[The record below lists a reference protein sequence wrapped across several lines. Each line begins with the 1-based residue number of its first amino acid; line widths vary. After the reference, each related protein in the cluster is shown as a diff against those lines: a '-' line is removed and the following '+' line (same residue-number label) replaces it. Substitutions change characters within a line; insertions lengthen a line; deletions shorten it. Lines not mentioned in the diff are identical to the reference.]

1 MRLYHGSS
9 INIKD
14 EYLSPHKPFKTYDY
28 KSSIYFSDKIEI
40 ALLYSINPI
49 RNYIKLNNKEEK
61 ANAFSSYF
69 KYDRENNITIL
80 YECYKGMLNEVYN
93 NPSYIYVLDIDDTIA
108 NTHKEGD
115 HSYNFSKP
123 QKYIEKIFIPNV
135 LDELLKLE
143 KENKI
148 KIIRFE
154 DMSFN
159 VKNKLYDRISDR
171 ADSCEHQCE
180 IDFFKEKFK
189 NVQTIQNYLR
199 LKNDDD

>member
-1 MRLYHGSS
+1 MKLYHGSS

-40 ALLYSINPI
+40 ALMYSINPI
-49 RNYIKLNNKEEK
+49 RNYIRLNNKK
-61 ANAFSSYF
+61 LTPNAFSSYF
-69 KYDRENNITIL
+69 EYDKKNDITIL

-93 NPSYIYVLDIDDTIA
+93 NSSYIYVLDIDDTIA
-108 NTHKEGD
+108 NAYKDEE

-123 QKYIEKIFIPNV
+123 QKYTKKIFIPNV

-159 VKNKLYDRISDR
+159 VKNKLYDKISAR
-171 ADSCEHQCE
+171 ANSCEHQCE
-180 IDFFKEKFK
+180 IEFFKEKFK

-199 LKNDDD
+199 LKNDED